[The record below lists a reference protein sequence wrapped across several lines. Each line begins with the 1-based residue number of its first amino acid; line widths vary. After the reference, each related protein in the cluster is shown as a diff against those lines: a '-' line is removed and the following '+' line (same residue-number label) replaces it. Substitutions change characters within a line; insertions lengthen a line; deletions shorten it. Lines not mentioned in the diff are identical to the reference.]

1 MDDEELEKLILN
13 VKKSRPAKWTQNR
26 VDKIRGRLRDF
37 ISLQPE
43 LYNNVGVLEA
53 LTILKEKQTE
63 IDLSNATSSGESG
76 GSGSGG
82 SGESG
87 GSGSG
92 GSGSGAGGDGSGEPG
107 GGGEPGS
114 GDESGDLDDEEAKMA
129 VQIPVPE
136 KYKPGSDLDDFL
148 ESVET
153 YFKVAGTKP
162 ESQKDFFTLLLG
174 TSARKLKNAT
184 TTEKWEKMGYAEV
197 KILAQKVLGQQIRE
211 SATVEFLSVVQGTN
225 EQAENY
231 ASRVKTLAEKAG
243 ITDNSLLLNKIM
255 MGLQQQTVRFEVLKA
270 KPKTYEELLTE
281 ITYLTRIWKLSNNN
295 SDVNNVRKDKEGKGK
310 KKFSSKND
318 GKYNKKRDNNAGTSS
333 DRNRKDVVCFHCR
346 KPGHVKRD
354 CYQLRDKKSANNVK
368 QKQPTPPPPQPQ
380 QQQQQQQQKPLYNQ
394 LGALSLKRK

>member
-368 QKQPTPPPPQPQ
+368 QKQPTPPQP
-380 QQQQQQQQKPLYNQ
+380 QQQQQQQKPLYNQ
-394 LGALSLKRK
+394 LGALSLKRE